1 MTVAREDWDHGLLD
15 FSHFNINRI
24 NGRVVDNCDAD
35 DDDGDDICSLF
46 VPKDDGEETLLLL
59 LISESIVRI

>member
-1 MTVAREDWDHGLLD
+1 MLD
-15 FSHFNINRI
+15 FSHFNTNRI

-35 DDDGDDICSLF
+35 DDDDDDICSLF